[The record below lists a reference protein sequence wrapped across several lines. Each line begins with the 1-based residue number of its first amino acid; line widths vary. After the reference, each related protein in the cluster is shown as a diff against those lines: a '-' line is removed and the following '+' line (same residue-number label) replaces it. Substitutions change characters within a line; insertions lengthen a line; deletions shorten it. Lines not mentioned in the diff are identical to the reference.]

1 MIIFEKDNL
10 GRSIIEIVFKNR
22 GSIFA
27 KEGVAFFLAHI
38 FNTKGSLNKKERF
51 YSQIEEHA
59 IQFSANV
66 NKEFFTLSLKFLN
79 DKEKKALNYFKEIL
93 LNPNITK
100 ENFEKSVF
108 EDMMSVYN
116 DEGYIFSNVNPEIV
130 PVGEDSIDVNFI
142 LDQTGPFF

>member
-1 MIIFEKDNL
+1 MIIFEKDSL
-10 GRSIIEIVFKNR
+10 DRSIIEIVFKAR

-59 IQFSANV
+59 IEFSANV

-79 DKEKKALNYFKEIL
+79 DKEKKSA
-93 LNPNITK
+93 
-100 ENFEKSVF
+100 
-108 EDMMSVYN
+108 
-116 DEGYIFSNVNPEIV
+116 
-130 PVGEDSIDVNFI
+130 
-142 LDQTGPFF
+142 